1 MTRAEQR
8 ERAVDA
14 ASRVA
19 CSGGAEEC
27 SVAEVVVVVRGEGG
41 VCWEGVKE
49 SGRWFAAVVQIWE
62 WRESVFTSPGG
73 GK

>member
-1 MTRAEQR
+1 M
-8 ERAVDA
+8 
-14 ASRVA
+14 
-19 CSGGAEEC
+19 
-27 SVAEVVVVVRGEGG
+27 VVVRGEGG